1 MLEERK
7 LNRQKKMK
15 ELMKLKA
22 ENPSYKDKIKKYKY
36 PKKVVEEKPKADFSP
51 SPPELVICVIG
62 EEKNGKTSFIK
73 KYTRNVFEQTY
84 KRTETI
90 DTYDE
95 AEGQYDS
102 KKIKLTIID
111 TPPLNDRKKTSL
123 IQDNGINKSHAV
135 IYIVD
140 INDEYADFKVKLTL
154 QNFEF
159 SEKQIIAILGNK
171 SDQVSIFSK
180 KNQDTLGGFCSIR
193 KFFFEIISC
202 QDTPKNE
209 IENFINEK
217 IINEYFR
224 LYKE

>member
-1 MLEERK
+1 M
-7 LNRQKKMK
+7 
-15 ELMKLKA
+15 
-22 ENPSYKDKIKKYKY
+22 
-36 PKKVVEEKPKADFSP
+36 
-51 SPPELVICVIG
+51 
-62 EEKNGKTSFIK
+62 
-73 KYTRNVFEQTY
+73 
-84 KRTETI
+84 
-90 DTYDE
+90 
-95 AEGQYDS
+95 
-102 KKIKLTIID
+102 
-111 TPPLNDRKKTSL
+111 
-123 IQDNGINKSHAV
+123 
-135 IYIVD
+135 
-140 INDEYADFKVKLTL
+140 KLTL

-209 IENFINEK
+209 IENFVNEK